1 MRLWSACLRASQRDD
16 EWPQR
21 KVELSC
27 VPHFCV
33 GARGQLYLSAFHPPP
48 ACRGGGRRW
57 RVGRRG
63 GSLVMHSIRHSGMN
77 RLHKTTSMGALH
89 NTNDIGNYYLSNE
102 GGLSDGEAGIMNP
115 QTFQHGGQTKIRGY
129 ASDDHLS
136 RYRYIIVLFRLSCV
150 SGLSSF

>member
-1 MRLWSACLRASQRDD
+1 MAKQCYRIFILFLFATLLDKAIHAYQRNQNA
-16 EWPQR
+16 P
-21 KVELSC
+21 LSNRFNN
-27 VPHFCV
+27 VHQ
-33 GARGQLYLSAFHPPP
+33 GERNN
-48 ACRGGGRRW
+48 
-57 RVGRRG
+57 
-63 GSLVMHSIRHSGMN
+63 GMN

-136 RYRYIIVLFRLSCV
+136 RYRYIIFLFRLSCL

>member
-1 MRLWSACLRASQRDD
+1 MLRSKAEKAVHEYQRNQNT
-16 EWPQR
+16 PLSNRFNNVHQGQR
-21 KVELSC
+21 NNE
-27 VPHFCV
+27 
-33 GARGQLYLSAFHPPP
+33 
-48 ACRGGGRRW
+48 
-57 RVGRRG
+57 
-63 GSLVMHSIRHSGMN
+63 MN

-136 RYRYIIVLFRLSCV
+136 RYRYIVVLFCLSCL